1 MFYNH
6 TQSLAKFC
14 VHTYG
19 LKVNISSLF
28 AAERIDVYQ
37 CFEHEHADGA
47 CEIEKYCVPT
57 LHYVMF
63 MKADKR
69 LICYSK

>member
-1 MFYNH
+1 MFYNY
-6 TQSLAKFC
+6 TQSLAKSC

-28 AAERIDVYQ
+28 AVERIDVFQ
-37 CFEHEHADGA
+37 CFEHADGA

-63 MKADKR
+63 MKTDKR